1 MRRVAGWLQREPN
14 RGGGVFLLAF
24 SAFFLWRGY
33 ATDASG
39 LRLVFYALIVFACV
53 VGSVAELLPPGLRG
67 ATAALRSVYL
77 VCVLTALLLIVVG
90 YLAGT

>member
-1 MRRVAGWLQREPN
+1 MRRVADWLEREPN
-14 RGGGVFLLAF
+14 RGGGAFLLAF

-53 VGSVAELLPPGLRG
+53 LGSFAELLPPRHRA
-67 ATAALRSVYL
+67 ATATLRSVYL
-77 VCVLTALLLIVVG
+77 VGVIAALLLIVVG